1 VTHDPMNSHL
11 SAETLQAFLEG
22 DLSRRETST
31 TEEHLAACARCS
43 SELDGWRVLFSDLGD
58 LSKHRPHE
66 GFHDRVMA
74 SVSMP
79 ESVSLGARV
88 RDRIGEFTTGSHVAA
103 DVLQDFL
110 EGSLA
115 ARRAERVEGHLAACS
130 DCAHE
135 ADAWLSV
142 MHRLDELPSFAPAE
156 GFADRV
162 IAEVRLP
169 EAPSLV
175 ARLRERLAGMAGRT
189 PEHVPTGLLQ
199 DLVDGGL
206 PAKAVARIEAH
217 AADCVVC
224 TNELT
229 AWRSV
234 SIQLDG
240 LQQFAPSEH
249 FRDRV
254 MEALAARE
262 QTAIAPSPAWS
273 RLTAAASRL
282 VPQTRQAW
290 AALSGVAVTP
300 VVIVGLMAYAV
311 FSHPTLTVGSLLSF
325 AWWQVSDLATGALT
339 ALSGAVLQNAS
350 GLGVS
355 TLFEMLVAAPLLV
368 AGGVIVYTVASA
380 LAVRVLWRNLYAHA
394 SPIS

>member
-1 VTHDPMNSHL
+1 
-11 SAETLQAFLEG
+11 
-22 DLSRRETST
+22 
-31 TEEHLAACARCS
+31 
-43 SELDGWRVLFSDLGD
+43 
-58 LSKHRPHE
+58 
-66 GFHDRVMA
+66 
-74 SVSMP
+74 
-79 ESVSLGARV
+79 
-88 RDRIGEFTTGSHVAA
+88 
-103 DVLQDFL
+103 
-110 EGSLA
+110 
-115 ARRAERVEGHLAACS
+115 
-130 DCAHE
+130 
-135 ADAWLSV
+135 
-142 MHRLDELPSFAPAE
+142 
-156 GFADRV
+156 
-162 IAEVRLP
+162 
-169 EAPSLV
+169 
-175 ARLRERLAGMAGRT
+175 
-189 PEHVPTGLLQ
+189 
-199 DLVDGGL
+199 
-206 PAKAVARIEAH
+206 
-217 AADCVVC
+217 
-224 TNELT
+224 
-229 AWRSV
+229 
-234 SIQLDG
+234 
-240 LQQFAPSEH
+240 
-249 FRDRV
+249 